1 MRWIDAKQLSTW
13 ASERIDARSALP
25 RLVGQLIRASVT
37 DVTAFRFPSG
47 DSAQIQGWDGQLVA
61 RPEGSFRTYIPEGSS
76 VWEWGV
82 AESPGTKAQSDWK
95 KRKKNP
101 GDGVNQAETTFVFVT
116 PQTWPKSSTWVAKKK
131 KEGSPWRDIRI
142 IDGVA
147 LEEWCELCPA
157 AAATFAREN
166 GFAPKEDVQDI
177 DEFWESYASRFNPKL
192 AEAVLLAGRA
202 EQSQALLQTLSADT
216 GIHRYRGDSLDEV
229 LAFVAAVIRSAD
241 ESQREYLRARTL
253 VVQSENAARLLKA
266 RPNLIFAMRGE
277 GVRYGGLLDDR
288 CVIVPIGRDST
299 KQSSAI
305 TLARPLVHEMSE
317 ALCTMGIVEDKA
329 LKLAYGCGRSVS
341 ILARTIASADSE
353 RPAWRNS
360 HHLIPAFLAGAWD
373 QSSEADTAAVLALS
387 GFSTYD
393 DLEGSLRAFLALP
406 DAPLETVGAVWAVRA
421 PVDMFVHVAHLI
433 TNTDWARLKEA
444 AKKVLSE
451 VDPSLELPPG
461 ERAYARLRNKVL
473 THSSWLRD
481 GITTT
486 LLILAALG
494 VENDTLI
501 NGGSPQ
507 DFVNQLVADI
517 PGLRD
522 DYRVI
527 ASLSAQLPMLMEA
540 SPVPLFL
547 ALEHLLEGDGTKL
560 MPIFRDTK
568 DQNWLFGSSPHTG
581 LLWALEVA
589 GQDPQL
595 LPRAADI
602 LARLAEIDPGG
613 THSNRPLNSL
623 RSLFLTWKPL
633 TNASH
638 EFRLAVIDA
647 LVAAHPE
654 IGWKLLLVLMP
665 KMLDTGFQSVSPHFR
680 DAGASDRET
689 LTWAILYKTI
699 TAIVSLAVRLAGTDP
714 LRWESVLDSLGSL
727 LPADRQLVIAG
738 FSKSVSL
745 MHEQDKERLW
755 QHLADFVRRHKTYA
769 GADWSLPSEELEPL
783 ERILEEIAP
792 KNLETQDQYL
802 FKEVFPDIP
811 GVEPEN
817 LLTRT
822 EELRKE
828 VVARILRDGGV
839 DRVVRFSSD
848 VEAPRYVG
856 AAFGLVGQDMA
867 TIMDGILAKND
878 SGKPDLGFSGAT
890 SSTAHQRFG
899 EKWADLIRAEFAKGK
914 LAESQ
919 LQELIEWWP
928 HNRLTW
934 DWIAGFGDDARKNF
948 WERRR
953 AWGIQATGK
962 DFDDAIDNYLD
973 AERPEFIIDALYQRA
988 NEISTPNLIRLLE
1001 EFEKRIAQNP
1011 RLLNDNV
1018 LDFKMKFIFK
1028 ALQSRDDTSL
1038 EVVAGWEYR
1047 YLPLLRESWST
1058 SDPNSALDR
1067 YLVRSPEFFV
1077 KVISNVFRGKADRG
1091 EPAEDISPQARA
1103 RARTS
1108 LTLLESFSTIPGEN
1122 GTSID
1127 SLALDAWVQEAR
1139 RLAKAA
1145 DRLAIT
1151 EQYIG
1156 KILSHGLADPEDK
1169 VWPHRA
1175 IRDGLETWKSP
1186 EIERGVVI
1194 GKLNSRGVTRRAP
1207 FDGGKQER
1215 ALADSFREDA
1225 SKVNA
1230 WPRTKLLLI
1239 GLAEHWKQSAEQED
1253 RRVEEMRLRE

>member
-1 MRWIDAKQLSTW
+1 MRWVDAKQLSTW
-13 ASERIDARSALP
+13 ASERIDARNALP

-37 DVTAFRFPSG
+37 DVTAFRFPAG

-61 RPEGSFRTYIPEGSS
+61 RPEGAFRTYIPEGSS

-82 AESPGTKAQSDWK
+82 AGSPGTKAQSDWR

-101 GDGVNQAETTFVFVT
+101 GDGINTAETTFVFVT

-131 KEGSPWRDIRI
+131 KEGSPWKDIRI
-142 IDGVA
+142 IDGVT

-157 AAATFAREN
+157 ASAAFAREN

-177 DEFWESYASRFNPKL
+177 DEFWESYASRFNPRL
-192 AEAVLLAGRA
+192 TEAVLLAGRA
-202 EQSQALLQTLSADT
+202 DQAQALRQTLSGST
-216 GIHRYRGDSLDEV
+216 GVHKYRGDSLDEV

-241 ESQREYLRARTL
+241 DSEREYLRARTL

-266 RPNLIFAMRGE
+266 RRNLIFAMRGE
-277 GVRYGGLLDDR
+277 GARYGGLLDDH

-305 TLARPLVHEMSE
+305 TLNRPLVHEMSE
-317 ALCTMGIVEDKA
+317 SLCTMGITKDKA
-329 LKLAYGCGRSVS
+329 LKLAHGCGRSVS
-341 ILARTIASADSE
+341 ILARAIASADSE
-353 RPAWRNS
+353 RPSWRNS
-360 HHLIPAFLAGAWD
+360 PHLIPAFLAGAWD
-373 QSSEADTAAVLALS
+373 QSSEADRAAVFGLS
-387 GFSTYD
+387 GFDTYD
-393 DLEGSLRAFLALP
+393 DLESSLRAFLALP

-421 PVDMFVHVAHLI
+421 PVDMFVYVAHLI
-433 TNTDWARLKEA
+433 TNTDWARLKET

-461 ERAYARLRNKVL
+461 ERMYARLRNKVL

-494 VENDTLI
+494 AENETLI
-501 NGGSPQ
+501 NGGSTQ
-507 DFVNQLVADI
+507 DFVDQLVADI

-547 ALEHLLEGDGTKL
+547 ALEHLLEGDGAKL
-560 MPIFRDTK
+560 KPIFRDTK

-581 LLWALEVA
+581 LLWGLEVA

-613 THSNRPLNSL
+613 THTNRPLNSL
-623 RSLFLTWKPL
+623 RDLFLTWKPL

-638 EFRLAVIDA
+638 DFRLAVIDT
-647 LVAAHPE
+647 LVVAHPE
-654 IGWKLLLVLMP
+654 IGWKLLLSLMP
-665 KMLDTGFQSVSPHFR
+665 KMFDTGFQSVSPHFR
-680 DAGASDRET
+680 DAGASERET

-699 TAIVSLAVRLAGTDP
+699 TAIVSLTVRLAGTDP
-714 LRWESVLDSLGSL
+714 RRWESVLDSLGSL
-727 LPADRQLVIAG
+727 SPSDRQLVIAA

-755 QHLADFVRRHKTYA
+755 QHLADFVRRHKTYTE
-769 GADWSLPSEELEPL
+769 ADWSLSSQELAPL
-783 ERILEEIAP
+783 EKILEEIAP
-792 KNLETQDQYL
+792 KNTETQDQYL
-802 FKEVFPDIP
+802 FKEMFPDIP
-811 GVEPEN
+811 GVKPED

-828 VVARILRDGGV
+828 VVARILQDGGV
-839 DRVVRFSSD
+839 SRVVRFSSD

-856 AAFGLVGQDMA
+856 AAFGSVAQDMA
-867 TIMDGILAKND
+867 TIMNGILAKND
-878 SGKPDLGFSGAT
+878 SGKSDLGFSGAA
-890 SSTAHQRFG
+890 SSTAYQRFG
-899 EKWADLIRAEFAKGK
+899 EGWADLIRAKFGEGK
-914 LAESQ
+914 LTEGQ
-919 LQELIEWWP
+919 IQELIDWWP

-934 DWIAGFGDDARKNF
+934 EWIARFGDDAQKHF

-962 DFDDAIDNYLD
+962 DFDYAIDNYLK
-973 AERPEFIIDALYQRA
+973 AQRPEFIIEALYQRA
-988 NEISTPNLIRLLE
+988 EEISTPNLIRLLE
-1001 EFEKRIAQNP
+1001 EFEKRIAQKP
-1011 RLLNDNV
+1011 GLLNDNV
-1018 LDFKMKFIFK
+1018 LDFKMKFIFR
-1028 ALQSRDDTSL
+1028 ALQGRADTTL
-1038 EVVAGWEYR
+1038 EVVASWEYR
-1047 YLPLLRESWST
+1047 YLPLLRETWST

-1067 YLVRSPEFFV
+1067 FLARSPEFFLQ
-1077 KVISNVFRGKADRG
+1077 VISHVFRGRADR
-1091 EPAEDISPQARA
+1091 EPTGDVSPQMRA

-1108 LTLLESFSTIPGEN
+1108 LTLLESFTTIPGGE
-1122 GTSID
+1122 GSSID
-1127 SLALDAWVQEAR
+1127 PLALDAWVQETR

-1156 KILSHGLADPEDK
+1156 KMLSHALADPGDK

-1175 IRDGLETWKSP
+1175 IRDGLETWKSH
-1186 EIERGVVI
+1186 EIELGIII
-1194 GKLNSRGVTRRAP
+1194 GKMNSRGVTTRALL
-1207 FDGGKQER
+1207 DGGKQEY
-1215 ALADSFREDA
+1215 ALAADVREDA

-1230 WPRTKLLLI
+1230 WPRTKLMLI
-1239 GLAEHWKQSAEQED
+1239 GLAERWEHSAEHED
-1253 RRVEEMRLRE
+1253 RRVDEMRLRE

>member
-1 MRWIDAKQLSTW
+1 M
-13 ASERIDARSALP
+13 
-25 RLVGQLIRASVT
+25 
-37 DVTAFRFPSG
+37 
-47 DSAQIQGWDGQLVA
+47 
-61 RPEGSFRTYIPEGSS
+61 
-76 VWEWGV
+76 
-82 AESPGTKAQSDWK
+82 
-95 KRKKNP
+95 
-101 GDGVNQAETTFVFVT
+101 
-116 PQTWPKSSTWVAKKK
+116 
-131 KEGSPWRDIRI
+131 
-142 IDGVA
+142 
-147 LEEWCELCPA
+147 EEWCELCPA
-157 AAATFAREN
+157 ASAAFAREN

-177 DEFWESYASRFNPKL
+177 DEFWESYASRFNPQL
-192 AEAVLLAGRA
+192 TEAVLLAGRA
-202 EQSQALLQTLSADT
+202 DQIQALRQTLSAAT

-229 LAFVAAVIRSAD
+229 LAFIAAAIRSAD
-241 ESQREYLRARTL
+241 DSEREYLRARTL
-253 VVQSENAARLLKA
+253 IVQSENAARLLKA
-266 RPNLIFAMRGE
+266 RPNLVFAMRGE
-277 GVRYGGLLDDR
+277 GVKYGGLLDDH

-305 TLARPLVHEMSE
+305 TLNRPLIHEMSE
-317 ALCTMGIVEDKA
+317 ALCSMGIAEDKA

-341 ILARTIASADSE
+341 ILARAIASADSE
-353 RPAWRNS
+353 RPSWRNS
-360 HHLIPAFLAGAWD
+360 HPLIPAFLAGTWD
-373 QSSEADTAAVLALS
+373 QSSEADRAAVLALS
-387 GFSTYD
+387 GFLTYD
-393 DLEGSLRAFLALP
+393 DLESSLRAFLALP

-433 TNTDWARLKEA
+433 TNTDWARLKET

-461 ERAYARLRNKVL
+461 ERLYARLRNKVL

-494 VENDTLI
+494 AENDILI
-501 NGGSPQ
+501 NGGSAQ

-547 ALEHLLEGDGTKL
+547 ALEHLLEGDGTELK
-560 MPIFRDTK
+560 PIFQDTK

-595 LPRAADI
+595 LPRAAEI

-613 THSNRPLNSL
+613 INSNRPVNSL
-623 RSLFLTWKPL
+623 RALFLTWKPL

-647 LVAAHPE
+647 LVDAHPE
-654 IGWKLLLVLMP
+654 IGWKLLLALMP
-665 KMLDTGFQSVSPHFR
+665 KMFDSGAPSVSPHFR
-680 DAGASDRET
+680 DAGASERET

-699 TAIVSLAVRLAGTDP
+699 TAIVSQAVRLASIDQR
-714 LRWESVLDSLGSL
+714 RWQSVLDSLGSL
-727 LPADRQLVIAG
+727 SPSDRQLVIAG
-738 FSKSVSL
+738 FSTSVSL
-745 MHEQDKERLW
+745 MHEQDKEPLW
-755 QHLADFVRRHKTYA
+755 QHLADFVRRHKTHI
-769 GADWSLPSEELEPL
+769 GADWTLSSEELAPL
-783 ERILEEIAP
+783 EKVLEEIAP
-792 KNLETQDQYL
+792 KDLEKQDQYL
-802 FKEVFPDIP
+802 FKKVFPDIP

-817 LLTRT
+817 LFART

-828 VVARILRDGGV
+828 VVVRILQEGGV
-839 DRVVRFSSD
+839 NRVVRFSSD

-856 AAFGLVGQDMA
+856 AAFGSVGQDMA
-867 TIMDGILAKND
+867 TIMSGISEKND
-878 SGKPDLGFSGAT
+878 SGKPDLGFSGAA
-890 SSTAHQRFG
+890 SSTAYQRFG
-899 EKWADLIRAEFAKGK
+899 EKWADLIRVEFGQEK
-914 LAESQ
+914 LTESQ

-934 DWIAGFGDDARKNF
+934 EWIAGFGDDAQKHF

-953 AWGIQATGK
+953 AWGIQATGE
-962 DFDDAIDNYLD
+962 DFDYAIDNYLK
-973 AERPEFIIDALYQRA
+973 AQRPEFVIDTLFQRA
-988 NEISTPNLIRLLE
+988 EEISTPNLIRLLE
-1001 EFEKRIAQNP
+1001 EFEKKIARNP
-1011 RLLNDNV
+1011 GLLNNNV
-1018 LDFKMKFIFK
+1018 LNFKMKFIFR

-1038 EVVAGWEYR
+1038 DVVASWEYR
-1047 YLPLLRESWST
+1047 YLPLLRETWST

-1067 YLVRSPEFFV
+1067 FLARSPEFFLQ
-1077 KVISNVFRGKADRG
+1077 VISHVFRGKADRG
-1091 EPAEDISPQARA
+1091 EPTEDVSPQMRA

-1108 LTLLESFSTIPGEN
+1108 LTLLESFTTIPG
-1122 GTSID
+1122 GDGSSID
-1127 SLALDAWVQEAR
+1127 PLALDAWVQETR

-1156 KILSHGLADPEDK
+1156 KMLSHALADPDDK

-1175 IRDGLETWKSP
+1175 IRDGLETWKSQ
-1186 EIERGVVI
+1186 EIERGIII
-1194 GKLNSRGVTRRAP
+1194 GKLNSRGVTKRAP
-1207 FDGGKQER
+1207 LDGGKQER
-1215 ALADSFREDA
+1215 ALAGSLREDA

-1230 WPRTKLLLI
+1230 WPRTKLMLI
-1239 GLAEHWKQSAEQED
+1239 RLAEHWEHSAERED
-1253 RRVEEMRLRE
+1253 QHVEEMRLRE